1 MGLPMLVLTCA
12 IIALLHQ
19 HVNGGLIKRI
29 IRQKRDT
36 GVNVTLPEENQS
48 VVFNHIYNINVPM
61 GSLCSVDLDSA
72 NGDTDLKPQIEPSKT
87 YQEHTV
93 NEGNQIVF
101 THRINIPR
109 RACGCAAAPDIKDL
123 LSRLE
128 ELEGLVSS
136 LREQCSSSAGCCPS
150 GQTAEGQVDT
160 TPYCNGRGNYSTE
173 LCGCICEPGWKGP
186 NCSEPECLNNCNNKG
201 RCVNGK
207 CICDEGFTGEDCSQ
221 LTCPNDCSDQG
232 KCIDGVCLCF
242 EEYTGKDCSEEI
254 CPGACSEHGKCVDG
268 RCVCDE
274 GFTGED
280 CSEPLCLNNC
290 NNHGRCVEKE
300 CVCNE
305 GYTGEDC
312 GELIC
317 PNDCYDRGRCVN
329 GTCYCEEGFTGED
342 CGKRTCPNNCNNRGR
357 CENGL
362 CICNE
367 GFVGDDCS
375 ERRCPKDCNKRGRCI
390 NGKCLC
396 NEGFAGAACGQ
407 VKCPKDCNNR
417 GRCVNGQCVCQEGFV
432 GEDCSELR
440 CPNDCSNR
448 GRCINGQCEC
458 DEGFMGEECSQL
470 KCPNDCHN
478 RGRCINGQCVCNE
491 GFIGEDCGELRC
503 LSDCNNRGHCLN
515 GQCVCEEGFTGEDC
529 GELRCPHD
537 CNGHGRCISGQC
549 VCDEG
554 YMGDDCAELRCPNDC
569 NNHGR
574 CVDGR
579 CVCDEAFTGENC
591 GELVCLNN
599 CNNRGRCI
607 NGQCECD
614 HGYTAIDCSQ
624 QRCPSD
630 CNNRGRCVDGQC
642 LCDEGFGGPDCSER
656 TCLNNCNDLG
666 RCVDGQCIC
675 DEGYE
680 GDDCSSVSP
689 PSDLTVTDVTDKTV
703 NLEWKNENLVNEYLI
718 TYVPTSV
725 GGLELQFS
733 VPGNET
739 SATIQEL
746 EPGVEYFIR
755 VFAILKN
762 KKSIPISARVAT
774 YLPTPEGL
782 TFKSIKETSVQVEW
796 DPLNISFD
804 GWELIFR
811 NTKKEDNGD
820 ITNSLKRPQTS
831 YMQPGLAPGQEY
843 NVSLHIVKNKTRG
856 PGLFRVITTKL
867 DAPSQIEARD
877 VTDTTALITWFKPLA
892 EIDDMELSYG
902 PKDVPGD
909 RTTIDLS
916 EDESQYSIGNLKPHT
931 EYEVTLI
938 SRRGNMVSDPAKET
952 FVTDLDAPKNLKR
965 LSQTDNSITLEWK
978 NSHASIDNYRIKFA
992 PISGGDHA
1000 EITVPRSN
1008 QATTKVTLTGLR
1020 PGTEYGIGVTAV
1032 KQDRESLPTTI
1043 NAATD
1048 LDNPKDLEVND
1059 RTETTLSLRW
1069 KRPLAKFDRYRLI
1082 YIIPSGRKNEIEIP
1096 ADSTSYILRELEA
1109 GTEYTISLIAEKGR
1123 HKGKP
1128 TVVKESTATPSLDL
1142 KWEATPGPDEY
1153 SGSWSSEASGMGED
1167 SLRDVVVSNMTA
1179 HGFSLSWKV
1188 DLGVYTSFVVEYKK
1202 VDLAAGPLAEVF
1214 IPGNSLGT
1222 VIDGLQANT
1231 SYKIKVYGMT
1241 GGQRSH
1247 PLEAVATTAHL
1258 VTTSGESASETTFN
1272 PTSPAPTEI
1281 SDLANPTTDFLTLFS
1296 VPTDFSILE
1305 ASAQIHNLK
1314 ITDRTFNSFTLSWAV
1329 QDALFDKF
1337 LITLKSLPSLNK
1349 TQEILVPGN
1358 LRETEFTNLIAGTQ
1372 YLINLRGSTQ
1382 GQLSRSLDAIAATE
1396 EEPEL
1401 GKLTVSKVSWDG
1413 FQLNWTAA
1421 DGAYEN
1427 FVIQVWE
1434 SSNPEE
1440 ARNLTVPGTLHFV
1453 NVTGLKA
1460 HMPYTVILYG
1470 VIRGYKTKPLSVNT
1484 TTATVPEVGELTVSS
1499 ITPESFN
1506 LSWTAPEEAFTTF
1519 TIEIID
1525 SSRLQEPMEYN
1536 ISGNLRT
1543 AHISGLSPK
1552 TDFIVYLYGSTRGF
1566 RTKAISAAAT
1576 TEEPL
1581 LSKLT
1586 VSNATSDSVSL
1597 TWEAQD
1603 DAFDRFVLEV
1613 RNSDLPL
1620 DSLVHTAPGDS
1631 RSFVITNLRAATNY
1645 TVQLRGLV
1653 DGQGAQTLTALVTT
1667 ESKPQLGTLTLTNV
1681 TPDSFN
1687 LSWTTQDGPFAKFVI
1702 NVRDSYSAHEPQELT
1717 VPGGARSAHI
1727 SGLVDYTGYDI
1738 NIQGTTHAG
1747 VGTEPLTAFVMT
1759 ESMPSLENLTVSNIN
1774 PYGFMVSWMASENA
1788 FDNFLVIVVDSGK
1801 LLDPQEFLLTGD
1813 QRHLELK
1820 GLITGI
1826 GYEVMLYGFAKG
1838 RQTKPLNTVAIT
1850 EAEPEVDNL
1859 LVSDATPDGFRLSW
1873 TADDGVF
1880 DSFVLKIR
1888 DTDRQS
1894 DPRELIV
1901 PGHERTQDISGLKE
1915 GTKYDIE
1922 LYGVI
1927 SGRRSQPINAVA
1939 TTAVG
1944 SPKAIT
1950 FSDVTENSAMVS
1962 WTPPRTRV
1970 ESFRISYV
1978 PVTGGT
1984 PNVMTVDG
1992 TKTRTRLVK
2001 LIPGVSYTVSIIS
2014 VKGFE
2019 ESEPISGT
2027 LTTALDTPSGLVAVN
2042 ITDSEALAIWQPAI
2056 ATVDNYIISYIAE
2069 DEPEVTQMVSGNT
2082 VEYDLNGLLP
2092 ATEYTLRLYA
2102 IKGPQKSETV
2112 FTKFTTGLDAPRDLS
2127 AIEVQSETAV
2137 LSWKP
2142 PRGSLT
2148 GYLLIYESVD
2158 GKVKEVILD
2167 PEATFYSLSELS
2179 PSTQYTVKLQA
2190 LNRDLKSK
2198 IIQTVFT
2205 TIGALYPYPR
2215 DCSQALLNGESAS
2228 GLYTIYMN
2236 GDKSQPLE
2244 VYCDMT
2250 ADGGGWIVFLRRHNG
2265 KENFYRNWRTYAA
2278 GFGDPKDEFWI
2289 GLENLHKIT
2298 SQGQYELRVDLQ
2310 DKGET
2315 AYAIY
2320 DRFSVGDSK
2329 SRYRL
2334 KVDGYSGTA
2343 GDSMTYHNG
2352 RSFSTFDKD
2361 NDAAITNCAL
2371 SYKGAF
2377 WYKNCHR
2384 ANLMGRYGDN
2394 SHSQGVNWFHWK
2406 GHEYSIQFAEMK
2418 LRPSSFRN
2426 LEGRR
2431 KRA

>member
-1 MGLPMLVLTCA
+1 MGFPMQVLTCA

-29 IRQKRDT
+29 IRQKRET
-36 GVNVTLPEENQS
+36 GLNVTLPEDNQS
-48 VVFNHIYNINVPM
+48 VVFNHVYNINVPM

-72 NGDTDLKPQIEPSKT
+72 NEDTDLKSQVEPSKT

-150 GQTAEGQVDT
+150 GLTAEGQVDT
-160 TPYCNGRGNYSTE
+160 TPYCSGRGNYSSE
-173 LCGCICEPGWKGP
+173 HCGCICEPGWKGP

-207 CICDEGFTGEDCSQ
+207 CICDEGFTGDDCSQ

-232 KCIDGVCLCF
+232 KCINGVCLCF
-242 EEYTGKDCSEEI
+242 EEYTGEDCSEER
-254 CPGACSEHGKCVDG
+254 CPVACNEHGKCVKG

-290 NNHGRCVEKE
+290 NNRGRCVEKE

-342 CGKRTCPNNCNNRGR
+342 CGELTCPNNCNNNGR
-357 CENGL
+357 CDNGL

-375 ERRCPKDCNKRGRCI
+375 ERRCPKDCNKRGRCV
-390 NGKCLC
+390 NGKCVC

-407 VKCPKDCNNR
+407 VKCPKDCNKQ
-417 GRCVNGQCVCQEGFV
+417 GRCVNGQCVCQEGFM

-440 CPNDCSNR
+440 CPGDCSNW
-448 GRCINGQCEC
+448 GRCVNGRCEC
-458 DEGFMGEECSQL
+458 DEGFTGEDCSQL

-478 RGRCINGQCVCNE
+478 RGRCVNRQCVCNE

-503 LSDCNNRGHCLN
+503 LNDCNNRGRCVN
-515 GQCVCEEGFTGEDC
+515 GQCVCEEGFVGEDC
-529 GELRCPHD
+529 GELRCPNN
-537 CNGHGRCISGQC
+537 CNEHGRCINGQC

-554 YMGDDCAELRCPNDC
+554 YMGEDCAELRCPNDC
-569 NNHGR
+569 NNRGLCVNGQCECDNGFTAMDCSQQR
-574 CVDGR
+574 CPND
-579 CVCDEAFTGENC
+579 
-591 GELVCLNN
+591 

-607 NGQCECD
+607 NGQC
-614 HGYTAIDCSQ
+614 
-624 QRCPSD
+624 
-630 CNNRGRCVDGQC
+630 
-642 LCDEGFGGPDCSER
+642 LCEEGFGGVDCSER
-656 TCLNNCNDLG
+656 SCPNNCNNMG
-666 RCVDGQCIC
+666 HCVDGQCIC
-675 DEGYE
+675 DDGYE
-680 GDDCSSVSP
+680 GDDCSNVSP

-725 GGLELQFS
+725 GGLELQFR

-739 SATIQEL
+739 SATIREL

-774 YLPTPEGL
+774 YLPAPEGL
-782 TFKSIKETSVQVEW
+782 KFKSIRETSVQVEW

-811 NTKKEDNGD
+811 NMKKEDNGD
-820 ITNSLKRPQTS
+820 ITNSLKRPDTS
-831 YMQPGLAPGQEY
+831 YMQPGLAPGQQY
-843 NVSLHIVKNKTRG
+843 NVSLHVVKNKTRG
-856 PGLFRVITTKL
+856 PGLFRVFTTKL
-867 DAPSQIEARD
+867 DGPSQIEARD

-892 EIDDMELSYG
+892 EIDDMELTYG

-916 EDESQYSIGNLKPHT
+916 EDESQYSVGNLKPHT

-938 SRRGNMVSDPAKET
+938 SRRGDMASDPVKEI

-965 LSQTDNSITLEWK
+965 VSQTDNSITLEWK
-978 NSHASIDNYRIKFA
+978 NSQASIDTYRIKFA

-1008 QATTKVTLTGLR
+1008 QTITKATLTGLR
-1020 PGTEYGIGVTAV
+1020 PGTEYGIGVTAM
-1032 KQDRESLPTTI
+1032 KQDRESTPATI

-1048 LDNPKDLEVND
+1048 LDNPKDLVVSDN
-1059 RTETTLSLRW
+1059 TETTLSLRW
-1069 KRPLAKFDRYRLI
+1069 RRPLAKFDRYRLT
-1082 YIIPSGRKNEIEIP
+1082 YMIPSGRKNEIEIP
-1096 ADSTSYILRELEA
+1096 ADSTSYILRELDP
-1109 GTEYTISLIAEKGR
+1109 GTEYTITLVAEKGR
-1123 HKGKP
+1123 HKSKP
-1128 TVVKESTATPSLDL
+1128 TTVKES
-1142 KWEATPGPDEY
+1142 
-1153 SGSWSSEASGMGED
+1153 
-1167 SLRDVVVSNMTA
+1167 
-1179 HGFSLSWKV
+1179 
-1188 DLGVYTSFVVEYKK
+1188 
-1202 VDLAAGPLAEVF
+1202 
-1214 IPGNSLGT
+1214 
-1222 VIDGLQANT
+1222 
-1231 SYKIKVYGMT
+1231 
-1241 GGQRSH
+1241 
-1247 PLEAVATTAHL
+1247 
-1258 VTTSGESASETTFN
+1258 
-1272 PTSPAPTEI
+1272 
-1281 SDLANPTTDFLTLFS
+1281 
-1296 VPTDFSILE
+1296 
-1305 ASAQIHNLK
+1305 
-1314 ITDRTFNSFTLSWAV
+1314 
-1329 QDALFDKF
+1329 
-1337 LITLKSLPSLNK
+1337 
-1349 TQEILVPGN
+1349 
-1358 LRETEFTNLIAGTQ
+1358 
-1372 YLINLRGSTQ
+1372 
-1382 GQLSRSLDAIAATE
+1382 TE

-1421 DGAYEN
+1421 EGAYET
-1427 FVIQVWE
+1427 FVIQVQE
-1434 SSNPEE
+1434 PNNPEDT
-1440 ARNLTVPGTLHFV
+1440 RNLTVPGSLRFV

-1460 HMPYTVILYG
+1460 NMPYTVILYG
-1470 VIRGYKTKPLSVNT
+1470 VIQGYRTKPLSVNT
-1484 TTATVPEVGELTVSS
+1484 TTAAEPEVGELMVSS

-1506 LSWTAPEEAFTTF
+1506 LSWTAPDEAFKTF

-1525 SSRLQEPMEYN
+1525 SSRLLEPMEYN

-1552 TDFIVYLYGSTRGF
+1552 TDFIVYLSGSTRGF
-1566 RTKAISAAAT
+1566 RTKTISAAAT
-1576 TEEPL
+1576 
-1581 LSKLT
+1581 
-1586 VSNATSDSVSL
+1586 
-1597 TWEAQD
+1597 
-1603 DAFDRFVLEV
+1603 
-1613 RNSDLPL
+1613 
-1620 DSLVHTAPGDS
+1620 
-1631 RSFVITNLRAATNY
+1631 
-1645 TVQLRGLV
+1645 
-1653 DGQGAQTLTALVTT
+1653 
-1667 ESKPQLGTLTLTNV
+1667 
-1681 TPDSFN
+1681 
-1687 LSWTTQDGPFAKFVI
+1687 
-1702 NVRDSYSAHEPQELT
+1702 
-1717 VPGGARSAHI
+1717 
-1727 SGLVDYTGYDI
+1727 
-1738 NIQGTTHAG
+1738 
-1747 VGTEPLTAFVMT
+1747 
-1759 ESMPSLENLTVSNIN
+1759 
-1774 PYGFMVSWMASENA
+1774 
-1788 FDNFLVIVVDSGK
+1788 
-1801 LLDPQEFLLTGD
+1801 
-1813 QRHLELK
+1813 
-1820 GLITGI
+1820 
-1826 GYEVMLYGFAKG
+1826 
-1838 RQTKPLNTVAIT
+1838 T

-1859 LVSDATPDGFRLSW
+1859 LVSDATPSGFRLSW

-1901 PGHERTQDISGLKE
+1901 PGHERTQDITGLKE

-1922 LYGVI
+1922 LYGLI
-1927 SGRRSQPINAVA
+1927 SGQRSQPISAVA
-1939 TTAVG
+1939 STAVG
-1944 SPKAIT
+1944 SPKAIS
-1950 FSDVTENSAMVS
+1950 FSDITENSATVNWS
-1962 WTPPRTRV
+1962 PPRTRV

-1978 PVTGGT
+1978 PITGGA
-1984 PNVMTVDG
+1984 PNVVTVDG
-1992 TKTRTRLVK
+1992 TKTRTKLVK
-2001 LIPGVSYTVSIIS
+2001 LIPGVDYTVSIIS
-2014 VKGFE
+2014 IKGFE
-2019 ESEPISGT
+2019 ESEPISGI
-2027 LTTALDTPSGLVAVN
+2027 LTTALDSPSGLVAVN
-2042 ITDSEALAIWQPAI
+2042 ITDSEALAVWQPAI
-2056 ATVDNYIISYIAE
+2056 AAVDNYVISYIAE
-2069 DEPEVTQMVSGNT
+2069 DEPEVTQTVSGNT
-2082 VEYDLNGLLP
+2082 VEFDLNGLRP
-2092 ATEYTLRLYA
+2092 ATEYMLRIYA
-2102 IKGPQKSETV
+2102 VKGPQKSETV
-2112 FTKFTTGLDAPRDLS
+2112 FTKFTTGMDAPRDLS

-2137 LSWKP
+2137 LSWRP
-2142 PRGSLT
+2142 PRASVT
-2148 GYLLIYESVD
+2148 GYLLIYESID
-2158 GKVKEVILD
+2158 GKVKEVILG
-2167 PEATFYSLSELS
+2167 PEATSYSLSELN

-2190 LNRDLKSK
+2190 LNRALKSK
-2198 IIQTVFT
+2198 IIQTIFT
-2205 TIGALYPYPR
+2205 TIGLLYPYPK

-2236 GDKSQPLE
+2236 GNKSQPME
-2244 VYCDMT
+2244 VYCDMIS
-2250 ADGGGWIVFLRRHNG
+2250 DGGGWIVFLRRHNG
-2265 KENFYRNWRTYAA
+2265 KEDFYRNWRTYAA
-2278 GFGDPKDEFWI
+2278 GFGDPTDEFWI

-2298 SQGQYELRVDLQ
+2298 SQGQYELRVDLR

-2315 AYAIY
+2315 AYALY

-2329 SRYRL
+2329 TRYRL

-2343 GDSMTYHNG
+2343 GDSMIYHNG

-2384 ANLMGRYGDN
+2384 VNLMGRYGDN

-2418 LRPSSFRN
+2418 LRPISFRN